1 MNKNLKEF
9 LKYASLPII
18 LLAVFGL
25 FIGLYHIFDLPSYT
39 EINAWVK
46 EIFIDHGYWVVFV
59 GAIAEGLLFANW
71 YLPGSVV
78 VVMGVALARDSGL
91 SVVWMATLITAGF
104 FVTAVFNYALG
115 RFGWYRLLMKL
126 GLADTLNKTKKK
138 VEKHGH
144 KIIFGTYF
152 HPNIGALT
160 ATSAGI
166 LKLSFKRFLVYSI
179 LALIAWNTLWTIVVF
194 VSGPAIV
201 EIVNFRNLLIIISS
215 WLVALLGIFIWRK
228 KRAPKLV
235 TEEVNEQSE

>member
-1 MNKNLKEF
+1 MNTNLKEF
-9 LKYASLPII
+9 LKYASLPMI
-18 LLAVFGL
+18 LLAFFGL
-25 FIGLYHIFDLPSYT
+25 FALLYQIFDLPSYT

-46 EIFIDHGYWVVFV
+46 EIFVDHGYWVVFV
-59 GAIAEGLLFANW
+59 GAIAEGLLFVNW

-91 SVVWMATLITAGF
+91 SVLWMTTLITAGF
-104 FVTAVFNYALG
+104 FLTAVFNYALG

-152 HPNIGALT
+152 HPNVGALT

-166 LKLSFKRFLVYSI
+166 LRLSFYRFLLFSI
-179 LALIAWNTLWTIVVF
+179 LALIIWNTLWTIVVF
-194 VSGPAIV
+194 ISGPAIV
-201 EIVNFRNLLIIISS
+201 EIVNFKNLLIIISS
-215 WLVALLGIFIWRK
+215 WIVVLLLIFIRK
-228 KRAPKLV
+228 KIKAQKPV
-235 TEEVNEQSE
+235 TEEINE